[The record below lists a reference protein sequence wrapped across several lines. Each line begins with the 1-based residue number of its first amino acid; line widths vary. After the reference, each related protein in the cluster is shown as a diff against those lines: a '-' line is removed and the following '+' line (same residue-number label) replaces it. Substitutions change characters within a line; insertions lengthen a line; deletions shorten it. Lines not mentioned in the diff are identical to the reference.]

1 MNIIKLTY
9 DEKNIRK
16 NVKVQK
22 KSNLETGNLEVRTK
36 TIVSIPCIFK
46 EVRINKELADF
57 GFVTFPEG
65 IRNILNR
72 YGFRYDYKMGGWVK
86 EFTGVAVHFAS
97 IKENGETIQSDQYS
111 EEYGFNV
118 AISRAKLKSQLVA
131 RNIMEQI
138 AGVFQLA
145 SETFSASADHFNE
158 IYHMEL
164 DGHKRVVETG
174 YYNPIH

>member
-1 MNIIKLTY
+1 MNTIKLTY

-16 NVKVQK
+16 SVKVQK
-22 KSNLETGNLEVRTK
+22 KSNPETGNLDVRTK
-36 TIVSIPCIFK
+36 TIVSVPCIFK

-86 EFTGVAVHFAS
+86 KFTGVAVHFAS
-97 IKENGETIQSDQYS
+97 IKENGEAIQDDQYG

-118 AISRAKLKSQLVA
+118 AMTRAKLKSQLVA
-131 RNIMEQI
+131 RKIMEQI

-145 SETFSASADHFNE
+145 AETFSASAEHFNE
-158 IYHMEL
+158 VYLAEL
-164 DGHKRVVETG
+164 DAHERVVTTG
-174 YYNPIH
+174 YCDPTC